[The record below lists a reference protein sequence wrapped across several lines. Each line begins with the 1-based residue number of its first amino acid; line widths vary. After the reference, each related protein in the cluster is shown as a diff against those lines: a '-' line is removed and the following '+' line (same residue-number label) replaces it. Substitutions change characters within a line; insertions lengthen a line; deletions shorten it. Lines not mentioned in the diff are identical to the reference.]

1 MNVAKTK
8 ALISFAVT
16 QNVCFLMARLKL
28 RDTTLD
34 GFSGQSFRIFNYFL
48 FAFLLLRVT

>member
-16 QNVCFLMARLKL
+16 QNVGFLMARLKL
-28 RDTTLD
+28 RRSAANNWQISTSC
-34 GFSGQSFRIFNYFL
+34 FYF
-48 FAFLLLRVT
+48 VE